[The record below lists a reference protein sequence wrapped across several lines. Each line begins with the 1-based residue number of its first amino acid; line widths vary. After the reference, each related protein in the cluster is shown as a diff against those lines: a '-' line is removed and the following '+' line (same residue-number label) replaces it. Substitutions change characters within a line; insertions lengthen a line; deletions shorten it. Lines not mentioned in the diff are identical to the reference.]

1 MLILLEGITEQLT
14 ILTQQFDFND
24 VIYHVQP
31 CNVDN
36 RLRNVVFK
44 TIH

>member
-1 MLILLEGITEQLT
+1 MSLFGR
-14 ILTQQFDFND
+14 QFDFHD

-36 RLRNVVFK
+36 RQHNIVFTTGGHSK
-44 TIH
+44 RT